1 MKKIPEKARKT
12 LALDNGKEFVRHV
25 TYRLLGFKTYF
36 CDTYKPRQKA
46 LVEKMNSMI
55 HRIIPKNID
64 INTIT
69 QEVLDNVA
77 DILNN
82 LPRRIFGYK
91 TPNEVW
97 NENL

>member
-1 MKKIPEKARKT
+1 MPGTLKNVQRVQKAWLST
-12 LALDNGKEFVRHV
+12 A
-25 TYRLLGFKTYF
+25 YRA
-36 CDTYKPRQKA
+36 RQKA

-69 QEVLDNVA
+69 QEALDDVA

-82 LPRRIFGYK
+82 LPRKILGYK

-97 NENL
+97 DENL

>member
-1 MKKIPEKARKT
+1 MCGIIAYVGNRDAMPILVKGLNRLEYRGYDSSGIAILNGSIQVHKT
-12 LALDNGKEFVRHV
+12 IGRIQDLE
-25 TYRLLGFKTYF
+25 
-36 CDTYKPRQKA
+36 
-46 LVEKMNSMI
+46 S
-55 HRIIPKNID
+55 IIPKHID

-69 QEVLDNVA
+69 QEVLDDAA

-82 LPRRIFGYK
+82 LPRKILGYK

>member
-1 MKKIPEKARKT
+1 
-12 LALDNGKEFVRHV
+12 
-25 TYRLLGFKTYF
+25 
-36 CDTYKPRQKA
+36 
-46 LVEKMNSMI
+46 MNSMI
-55 HRIIPKNID
+55 HRILPKNID

-69 QEVLDNVA
+69 QEVLDDVA

-82 LPRRIFGYK
+82 LPRKILGYK